1 MKKNKSWLLVIG
13 SFLILGGIG
22 LISYDYY
29 SNMKLNNQEEQ
40 AIEDFYSIEEIEE
53 DIIEEPQKVEEVKE
67 QVKINY
73 IAVFKIPKINLER
86 GLVDP
91 NSYLNNVNYNLE
103 ILDGSSMPD
112 QAKGNLIIAGHSGN
126 SRISFFK
133 NLNKLVISDEI
144 FIDYKNNTYGY
155 KIVDIYEIEKT
166 GIAEI
171 IKNQNATTLTLIT
184 CKHNTNKQIVII
196 AELQNEGGKYE
207 REKTAK

>member
-1 MKKNKSWLLVIG
+1 MKVNKSWLFIIG
-13 SFLILGGIG
+13 SFFILSGIG
-22 LISYDYY
+22 LISYNFYLD
-29 SNMKLNNQEEQ
+29 KKIDKQEKQ
-40 AIEDFYSIEEIEE
+40 AIEEFYNIE
-53 DIIEEPQKVEEVKE
+53 DIVDDTTEETQVTEEVKE

-73 IAVFKIPKINLER
+73 IAVLKIPKINLER

-144 FIDYKNNTYGY
+144 FIDYKNNTYEY
-155 KIVDIYEIEKT
+155 KVVDIYEIDKT

-207 REKTAK
+207 R

>member
-1 MKKNKSWLLVIG
+1 MKKGKSWLLLIG
-13 SFLILGGIG
+13 SFLIISGIG

-29 SNMKLNNQEEQ
+29 LDKKIDKQEKQ
-40 AIEDFYSIEEIEE
+40 AIEEFYSIDDDEQDSNIETQEI
-53 DIIEEPQKVEEVKE
+53 EEVKE

-73 IAVFKIPKINLER
+73 IAVLKIPKINLER

-112 QAKGNLIIAGHSGN
+112 QAKSNLIIAGHSGN

-144 FIDYKNNTYGY
+144 FIDYKNNTYEY
-155 KIVDIYEIEKT
+155 KVVDIYEIEKT

-196 AELQNEGGKYE
+196 AELQNKGGKYE
-207 REKTAK
+207 R